1 VSLGT
6 FLSEP
11 ELAGLDIE
19 DPDRINRHL
28 KILSRKRMIREVF
41 EEFYHQC
48 MRLDQ
53 KYFGSVSGKRVEVGA
68 GISFFKKLY
77 PEVIVTDI
85 NPAPHLDMVLDAQAT
100 GFEDHSVRVIYGI
113 NCFHHFPAPEAF
125 FKELLRIVKPG
136 GGAILIEPYYGLLA
150 SLLYKKLFASE
161 NFDKLDPHWSSMG
174 RGVMR
179 GANQALSY
187 TVFHRDRPVF
197 ERQFPDL
204 EIVHAA
210 PLRNYCRYFLSGGL
224 NFKQLLP
231 DLAIPLLKLTET
243 VMIPVERITAL
254 HHILVLRKR
263 NPAGICD
270 SDSGKKHS
278 HE

>member
-1 VSLGT
+1 VSLGS

-53 KYFGSVSGKRVEVGA
+53 KYFGSVSGKRIEVGA
-68 GISFFKKLY
+68 GISFFKKLCA
-77 PEVIVTDI
+77 EVMITDI
-85 NPAPHLDMVLDAQAT
+85 NPAPHLDRVLDAQAT
-100 GFEDHSVRVIYGI
+100 GLEDQSVRAIYGI
-113 NCFHHFPAPEAF
+113 NCFHHFPAPEMF

-136 GGAILIEPYYGLLA
+136 GGSILIEPYYGPLA

-161 NFDKLDPHWSSMG
+161 SFDKEDPIWSSMG

-187 TVFHRDRPVF
+187 IVFRRDRAAF

-204 EIVHAA
+204 EIIYAA
-210 PLRNYCRYFLSGGL
+210 PLRNYVRYFLSGGL
-224 NFKQLLP
+224 NFRQLLP
-231 DLAIPLLKLTET
+231 DFAIPLLKLTET
-243 VMIPVERITAL
+243 AMIPLERITAL

-263 NPAGICD
+263 NPAMP
-270 SDSGKKHS
+270 
-278 HE
+278 